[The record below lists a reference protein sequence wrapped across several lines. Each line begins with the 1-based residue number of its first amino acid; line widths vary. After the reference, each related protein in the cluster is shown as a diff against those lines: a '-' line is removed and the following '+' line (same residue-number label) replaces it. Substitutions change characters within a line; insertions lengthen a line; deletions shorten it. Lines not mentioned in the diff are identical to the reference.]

1 MTDTTHLATLLEEYD
16 ETIQAMETAGFE
28 YADLQAMEGQRMV
41 LHDMII
47 EEVKRLGY
55 TVRSREESVWK
66 ARQLTS

>member
-16 ETIQAMETAGFE
+16 ETISIMENAGFE
-28 YADLQAMEGQRMV
+28 YADMQAMESQRMV

-55 TVRSREESVWK
+55 TVRSRKDALWI
-66 ARQLTS
+66 ARHITS